1 MASSRTLITIK
12 NEDKEWL
19 KSYSRIHDISMAEA
33 VRQGIQKLKTSEGRN
48 LYASLVKRTYGI
60 WRRGDGLKYQKNIRE
75 EWRPE

>member
-12 NEDKEWL
+12 NEDKKWL
-19 KSYSRIHDISMAEA
+19 KNYSRIHDISMAEA

-60 WRRGDGLKYQKNIRE
+60 WRHGDGLKYQKNIRE
-75 EWRPE
+75 EWHPE